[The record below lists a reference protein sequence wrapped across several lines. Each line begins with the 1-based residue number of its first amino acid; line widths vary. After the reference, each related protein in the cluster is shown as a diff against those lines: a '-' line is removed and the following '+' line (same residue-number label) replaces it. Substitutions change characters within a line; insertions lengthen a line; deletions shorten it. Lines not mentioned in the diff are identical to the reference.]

1 MHGAKQNMKLVP
13 ISCQT
18 KLSISDVIKI
28 LLIILGEG
36 SLKKKTQQ
44 VITTIWKKDKYNH
57 FNLKSCVS

>member
-44 VITTIWKKDKYNH
+44 VITTI
-57 FNLKSCVS
+57 

>member
-36 SLKKKTQQ
+36 SLKKKD
-44 VITTIWKKDKYNH
+44 TTSNNYNM
-57 FNLKSCVS
+57 KEG